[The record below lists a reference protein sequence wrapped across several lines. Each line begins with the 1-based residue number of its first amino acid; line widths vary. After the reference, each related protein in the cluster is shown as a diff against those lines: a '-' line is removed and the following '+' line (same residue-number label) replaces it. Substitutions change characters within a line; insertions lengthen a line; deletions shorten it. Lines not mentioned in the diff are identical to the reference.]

1 MDRPIAPVIFARG
14 GSKGLPRKNLSK
26 LGGKTLL
33 RRSVEQGLFA
43 GFREVFVSTDSEEIA
58 EEARNAGALV
68 PFTRPLELATDD
80 SPEWNS
86 WQHFCSFLQYEYG
99 GRFTHILVLPTT
111 APLRALE
118 DLESVISR
126 MFAGKWD
133 VVVTMSPAQRH
144 PQFNLVREDSGG
156 MVALYDGGS
165 TLPSRRQDV
174 VPVYDLT
181 TVAYGAS
188 IDFVL
193 KAANMWEGR
202 TAGVV
207 VPRERAIDID
217 TKLDLDFA
225 EFLLERRRANGR

>member
-1 MDRPIAPVIFARG
+1 MDRSVAPVIFARG
-14 GSKGLPRKNLSK
+14 GSKGLPRKNLAE
-26 LGGKTLL
+26 LEGKTLL
-33 RRSVEQGLFA
+33 WRSVKQGLSA
-43 GFREVFVSTDSEEIA
+43 GFSEVYVSTDSEEIA
-58 EEARNAGALV
+58 EEARNAGAIV
-68 PFTRPLELATDD
+68 PFMRPSELATDD

-86 WQHFCSFLQYEYG
+86 WQHFCAFLKHEYG

-111 APLRALE
+111 APLRTLG

-126 MFAGKWD
+126 MFAGNWD
-133 VVVTMSPAQRH
+133 VVVTMSPANRH
-144 PQFNLVREDSGG
+144 PQFNLVREDPEGV
-156 MVALYDGGS
+156 VALYDGGS

-174 VPVYDLT
+174 EAIYDLT

-217 TKLDLDFA
+217 MEFDLDFA
-225 EFLLERRRANGR
+225 KYLLERRRVNGS

>member
-1 MDRPIAPVIFARG
+1 MDRSVAPVIFARG
-14 GSKGLPRKNLSK
+14 GSKGLPRKNLAK

-33 RRSVEQGLFA
+33 RWSVEQGLSA
-43 GFREVFVSTDSEEIA
+43 GFSEVYVSTDSVEIA
-58 EEARNAGALV
+58 EEARNAGAIV
-68 PFTRPLELATDD
+68 PFMRPLELAADD
-80 SPEWNS
+80 SPEWDS
-86 WQHFCSFLQYEYG
+86 WQHFCSFLQDQHP
-99 GRFTHILVLPTT
+99 GRFTHLLVLPTT
-111 APLRALE
+111 APLRTLE

-126 MFAGKWD
+126 MSAGKWD

-144 PQFNLVREDSGG
+144 PQFNLVREDPRG

-165 TLPSRRQDV
+165 MLPSRRQDV
-174 VPVYDLT
+174 EAVYDLT

-193 KAANMWEGR
+193 KATNMWEGR
-202 TAGVV
+202 TSGVV

-225 EFLLERRRANGR
+225 EFLLEWRRANGK

>member
-1 MDRPIAPVIFARG
+1 MDKSVAPVIFARG
-14 GSKGLPRKNLSK
+14 GSKALPRKNLAE
-26 LGGKTLL
+26 LEGKTLL
-33 RRSVEQGLFA
+33 RWSVEHGLSA
-43 GFREVFVSTDSEEIA
+43 GFSEVFVSTDSEEIA
-58 EEARNAGALV
+58 EEARNAGAIV
-68 PFTRPLELATDD
+68 PFMRPLDLAADD

-86 WQHFCSFLQYEYG
+86 WQHFCSFLQHKYG
-99 GRFTHILVLPTT
+99 RRFTHILVLPTT
-111 APLRALE
+111 APLRTLE
-118 DLESVISR
+118 DLESVISL

-144 PQFNLVREDSGG
+144 PQFNLVREDPGG
-156 MVALYDGGS
+156 MVALYDRGS
-165 TLPSRRQDV
+165 TLLSRRQDV
-174 VPVYDLT
+174 EAVYDLT

-202 TAGVV
+202 TSGVV